1 MEQTLTCISCPV
13 GCRMKVV
20 LENGQFVSVS
30 GNACKRGEIY
40 AKQEAIAP
48 KRMVTAVVP
57 VRGSKMPLSVKT
69 KEPVVKEDI
78 NKVMAALTQVTIT
91 APVALGQVIIENVV
105 GSGVDI
111 IATKPIG

>member
-69 KEPVVKEDI
+69 KEPVAKEDI
-78 NKVMAALTQVTIT
+78 NKVMAALTQGTIT
-91 APVALGQVIIENVV
+91 APVA
-105 GSGVDI
+105 
-111 IATKPIG
+111 